1 MVSLRDK
8 GSHAARPAIVL
19 TLRPRERKVVRS
31 GGCIVGLGTRHRRT
45 TVIARTGSTVQR
57 HAPEPNPPC
66 RGPATDPKSVTYGC
80 VCYGAPVRIVAG
92 TARGRRIEAPEG
104 RITRPTLDRVR
115 QAIFNALDARELVR
129 DAVVLDLFGGSGA
142 LALEAISRGATGATV
157 VEADRAAVTFVR
169 RNAEALGFADDV
181 RVFRSDVLRWLVGGG
196 ANALQPTLV
205 LADPP
210 YEWSNWPE
218 LFASLPASVDCV
230 VAETGVPLP
239 AQFGW
244 DVEREKRYG
253 GTIVTMLV
261 PAKSQ
266 RADEPSD
273 ANPQPSETEVEVT
286 L

>member
-1 MVSLRDK
+1 MRF
-8 GSHAARPAIVL
+8 GS
-19 TLRPRERKVVRS
+19 
-31 GGCIVGLGTRHRRT
+31 
-45 TVIARTGSTVQR
+45 
-57 HAPEPNPPC
+57 
-66 RGPATDPKSVTYGC
+66 

-142 LALEAISRGATGATV
+142 LALEAMSRGATSAMV

-169 RNAEALGFADDV
+169 RNAEALGFADEV
-181 RVFRSDVLRWLVGGG
+181 RVVRSDVLRWLVGGG
-196 ANALQPTLV
+196 ATTLQPTLV

-210 YEWSNWPE
+210 YDWSNWPE
-218 LFASLPASVDCV
+218 LLASLPASVECV
-230 VAETGVPLP
+230 VAETGAPLP
-239 AQFGW
+239 SQPGW

-261 PAKSQ
+261 PAENL
-266 RADEPSD
+266 RADESSD
-273 ANPQPSETEVEVT
+273 GQLQPSETEVEVT

>member
-1 MVSLRDK
+1 MTC
-8 GSHAARPAIVL
+8 GS
-19 TLRPRERKVVRS
+19 
-31 GGCIVGLGTRHRRT
+31 
-45 TVIARTGSTVQR
+45 
-57 HAPEPNPPC
+57 
-66 RGPATDPKSVTYGC
+66 

-142 LALEAISRGATGATV
+142 LALEAMSRGATGATV

-169 RNAEALGFADDV
+169 RNAESLGFADDV
-181 RVFRSDVLRWLVGGG
+181 RVVRSDVLRWLVGGG

-210 YEWSNWPE
+210 YDWSNWPE

-239 AQFGW
+239 AQLGW

-261 PAKSQ
+261 PAESQ

-273 ANPQPSETEVEVT
+273 AQPQSIETEVEVT